1 MKKEIEKQLN
11 KMLAYVRT
19 CDLTEEEH
27 QEIGKIAFLYSVSR
41 MSPLEVA
48 LRLWYVAHHNVDGI
62 YKKDFQNFMQQTTR
76 EEN

>member
-11 KMLAYVRT
+11 KMLAYART
-19 CDLTEEEH
+19 CNLTEDED
-27 QEIGKIAFLYSVSR
+27 QEIGKIAFLYSVNR

-62 YKKDFQNFMQQTTR
+62 YEEDFRNFIYKTTK
-76 EEN
+76 ED